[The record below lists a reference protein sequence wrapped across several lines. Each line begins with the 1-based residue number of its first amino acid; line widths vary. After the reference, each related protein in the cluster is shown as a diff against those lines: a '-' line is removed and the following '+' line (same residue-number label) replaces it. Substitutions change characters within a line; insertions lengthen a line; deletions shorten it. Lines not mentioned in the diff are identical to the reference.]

1 MLFIDTDS
9 LMYVIETEYV
19 YEEKDFCKD
28 KELFDFS
35 SYQKKN
41 ENIMIM

>member
-19 YEEKDFCKD
+19 YEDKD
-28 KELFDFS
+28 KELFGFS
-35 SYQKKN
+35 NYQKKN